1 MITSSINLSHNFI
14 STIDLDPSANLWE
27 TEDVKLDLTY
37 NNLTELTRGELELI
51 AGIPN
56 IFVDIRNNPIDCI
69 FCLNG
74 KKVSRFTG
82 A

>member
-1 MITSSINLSHNFI
+1 MTWWRFFPNLKTLDLSHNFI

-56 IFVDIRNNPIDCI
+56 IFVDILRLCT
-69 FCLNG
+69 LG
-74 KKVSRFTG
+74 M
-82 A
+82 